1 MTYNAADMSTPLSQQ
16 GGDEDDDE
24 TREELLQDKIAKSV
38 VDKAKDDVSIEDDT
52 VFDEVAKIVSDEISN
67 KKDEELF
74 EITQQENKTKKNVTK
89 EIKTL
94 RRGTRNRKPAKK

>member
-67 KKDEELF
+67 KLS
-74 EITQQENKTKKNVTK
+74 KKLLSGWAMLEDSCGCK
-89 EIKTL
+89 
-94 RRGTRNRKPAKK
+94 